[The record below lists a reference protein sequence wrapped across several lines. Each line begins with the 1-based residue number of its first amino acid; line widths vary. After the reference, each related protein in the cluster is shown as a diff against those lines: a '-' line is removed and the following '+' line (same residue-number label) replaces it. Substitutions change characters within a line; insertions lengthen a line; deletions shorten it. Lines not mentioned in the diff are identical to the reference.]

1 MNNFKSFLLMTILTV
16 LLVVAGGAIA
26 GESGL
31 YIGFLIAFVLNFGTY
46 WFSDRLAISMT
57 KSKPMP
63 REKYPEIYKM
73 VEELTYK
80 ANMPMPKLYIM
91 PSDQPNAFA
100 TGRNPKN
107 SAVAVTNGLLSTLNR
122 QELQGVIAH
131 ELAHIKNRD
140 TLISTIAAVMAG
152 ALALIARLGMY
163 KMMFSGGRGGR
174 DHPAMLVIQLLS
186 IIFAPLAAMLIKF
199 AISRTREY
207 QADSTGAE
215 IAGNSE
221 GLSNAL
227 LKLESAAEKRPI
239 KVNEATSHMFI
250 VNPLSRKGM
259 SKLFSTHPPV
269 RDRVKRLKDIR

>member
-31 YIGFLIAFVLNFGTY
+31 YIGFLIAFVINFGTY

-63 REKYPEIYKM
+63 REKYPEIYEM
-73 VEELTYK
+73 VKDLTYR

-122 QELQGVIAH
+122 QELQGVISH

-140 TLISTIAAVMAG
+140 TLISTFAAVMAG

-163 KMMFSGGRGGR
+163 KMMFGGGRGGR
-174 DHPAMLVIQLLS
+174 GHPAMLVIQLLS

-221 GLSNAL
+221 GLSSAL

-259 SKLFSTHPPV
+259 TKLFSTHPPV